1 MPNSLT
7 RIEHAR
13 FVVTVDPQRR
23 MIADGSIL
31 IEGDTIVAVG
41 KANELAER
49 PVDRVIDAREMVVTP
64 GFLNGH
70 MHASY
75 AHAVRGIFPDDVE
88 NRLAYVFQMQSVMT
102 AQEEHDTTLLGLVEL
117 LKGGTTCFVDPG
129 STQHLESVLPAYEA
143 AGVRV
148 MTGEQVTDIE
158 NPMHLPVYDTA
169 TALRRVR
176 DSIERY
182 NGLLEGRVR
191 AWVMPFSQAVCS
203 PELLQGCDAIAAELG
218 TMMTLHHFGGLR
230 DGAEAGPADQL
241 PTEQLYELGIL
252 SPRLVLSHG
261 MNLADAEI
269 GRIARS
275 GAHVVMCPS
284 TVLKGGGSIRDGGR
298 LPELLEAGVDVALGT
313 DSVNSSNYLDMVR
326 AMNAAAVVYKD
337 ARRDPA
343 QITAETALE
352 LATIR
357 AARALGIDAL
367 VGSIEV
373 GKRADLVLFDTR
385 RAEWRALTN
394 PVRNLVYSASA
405 DSVHTV
411 LVDGRVV
418 VEDGAATFADEW
430 ELIQWVEA
438 HGERIRTATG
448 VGWETDWPI
457 E

>member
-1 MPNSLT
+1 
-7 RIEHAR
+7 
-13 FVVTVDPQRR
+13 
-23 MIADGSIL
+23 
-31 IEGDTIVAVG
+31 
-41 KANELAER
+41 
-49 PVDRVIDAREMVVTP
+49 
-64 GFLNGH
+64 
-70 MHASY
+70 
-75 AHAVRGIFPDDVE
+75 
-88 NRLAYVFQMQSVMT
+88 MQAAMT
-102 AQEEHDTTLLGLVEL
+102 AEEEHDTTLLGLVEL

-129 STQHLESVLPAYEA
+129 STQYLETVLPAYEA
-143 AGVRV
+143 AGCRV
-148 MTGEQVTDIE
+148 MTGEQVTDLE
-158 NPMHLPVYDTA
+158 NAMNLPVYDTP
-169 TALRRVR
+169 TAVQHVR
-176 DSIERY
+176 DSIERSD
-182 NGLLEGRVR
+182 GLLDGRVR
-191 AWVMPFSQAVCS
+191 AWAMPFSQAVCS
-203 PELLQGCDAIAAELG
+203 PSLLRECDAIAEQLG
-218 TMMTLHHFGGLR
+218 TMITLHHFGGLR
-230 DGAEAGPADQL
+230 AGGAPASVDDL
-241 PTEQLYELGIL
+241 PTGQLRALGVL

-269 GRIARS
+269 SHISAS

-357 AARALGIDAL
+357 GARALGIDAL
-367 VGSIEV
+367 VGSIEI

-418 VEDGAATFADEW
+418 VEGGVATFADEW
-430 ELIQWVEA
+430 DLIQKVES
-438 HGERIRTATG
+438 HGERIRASTG
-448 VGWETDWPI
+448 IGWDTDWPL